1 MRTRK
6 LLTSVASAAI
16 IAATAAFYPS
26 GALAQKSAVLS
37 PMTGWAVT
45 NVSEDS
51 SGNGAYCAMA
61 RRFTDNM
68 IMTLAKNGQDEMSFA
83 LDFPKGD
90 FDSQKSIAVVLD
102 PGAGQQ
108 RSYEV
113 RPASKRAFVVRL
125 GHDQPFMDA
134 LQTTGYLRAE
144 VGGQNYSFNLSDIDK
159 GNAKLDACL
168 SGVTSSGSASAA
180 ITPFPG
186 EKTGGGP
193 VDIGGSRHEL
203 EALRKENMALS
214 AQMQA
219 LGNGGGVS
227 SDVQQQ
233 LEMLRKENEKLA
245 AIVAASGASDGSAA
259 GILQG
264 LAAENQRLQAALSA
278 KSSGADSGNEDFSG
292 KEQAI
297 ADLTERLRIL
307 EQDNIDLTRQI
318 KERGSETEAAP
329 ADEAAIKT
337 LMEENRELK
346 DKLSAAEI
354 DAALAGED
362 NGKVAILEQTIQR
375 LKSKNDTLGE
385 QVSALML
392 GMDRGGGGAGG
403 DISSLQSKNE
413 ILARQ
418 VKSLTKA
425 LGSGGRDAAQVDDLR
440 RQVAELEVQ
449 NRMLQESLSDVQTSA
464 GGDAEMDALKAS
476 NERLEA
482 SLEIERDLKLTHKAE
497 VGRLDEQL
505 QAIGSKNDALK
516 EEISKARAEA
526 QTLALS
532 LEGAKKDKIM
542 LQQKADAAA
551 LGAYE
556 LSELKAKHEV
566 LKKESSSLAV
576 ELDIIRSKNEES
588 EKTQQIEIAALKRSN
603 AEMQTALDAAKAEA
617 DSKAVR
623 YEVADTEI
631 ESLKAENDALKAEVL
646 RMTLAAED
654 GQSLQSQVRSLMTEN
669 ERLGR
674 EVTTREAELQQEIL
688 SLNEIVQNLQQ
699 QNDTLGQSVP
709 VAGLVDNA
717 GNSAEIEKLTA
728 ENTRLQAE
736 LAINEKY
743 NEVAKTAREDVAKL
757 EKQID
762 ELHEANET
770 LTASLA
776 TLTGEADSYQELIQ
790 KQQDEIT
797 QLKEENGDL
806 LQQVE
811 TLKAEAKAAVDLV
824 STEQKKIIEE
834 NTQLKDKL
842 KDFIHKAAL
851 EKDEALRSLISEN
864 SRLRDQLHKADS
876 AGRIMPV
883 TYRPPVAPRKPD
895 FSLLR
900 PAAGKVSQD
909 KAAQRAAEELQ
920 KIAPAAG
927 VGKNAEPELVQGPQQ
942 QIITNEAQRAEE
954 IMKKALEVPQPEP
967 VAAPEPVAQE
977 PAAALPS
984 EPVAVAPVAQQQPE
998 QTTTPAPAV
1007 AMPASKPHRV
1017 AMPGVQDILK
1027 TAGIETGG
1035 QVRLVEAASKE
1046 GLAVYQWSAGNLYG
1060 SAEQRQ
1066 AVGNGSFDSFA
1077 QDYIEKTKTRCPG
1090 DFAAMTDGAARQGGI
1105 RIDSYEIACVGGEVS
1120 STATLLFF
1128 ERDGVFTVMAHETD
1142 AGNMDEAMEI
1152 RDRLIR
1158 AIAGTA
1164 I

>member
-6 LLTSVASAAI
+6 LLASAAVATI
-16 IAATAAFYPS
+16 IAATASFCPADS
-26 GALAQKSAVLS
+26 LAQANAVLS
-37 PMTGWAVT
+37 PVTGWAVT
-45 NVSEDS
+45 NVSGDS

-61 RRFTDNM
+61 RRFSDNL
-68 IMTLAKNGQDEMSFA
+68 IMTIAKNGQSEMSFA

-90 FDSQKSIAVVLD
+90 FDSQKSISIVLD

-108 RSYEV
+108 RSYDV
-113 RPASKRAFVVRL
+113 RPASKKAFVVRL

-134 LQTTGYLRAE
+134 LQMTGYLRADVNGE
-144 VGGQNYSFNLSDIDK
+144 SFSFGLSDIDK

-168 SGVTSSGSASAA
+168 SGVTAPAAAREASSA

-186 EKTGGGP
+186 EKAGGGGP
-193 VDIGGSRHEL
+193 IDLGGSRHEL
-203 EALRKENMALS
+203 EALRKENMALN
-214 AQMQA
+214 AQMQS
-219 LGNGGGVS
+219 LNGGGAS
-227 SDVQQQ
+227 SEAQQQ

-264 LAAENQRLQAALSA
+264 LAAENQRLQSALSA

-307 EQDNIDLTRQI
+307 EQENLDLTRQI
-318 KERGSETEAAP
+318 EKRADEADAAP
-329 ADEAAIKT
+329 ADEDAIKK
-337 LMEENRELK
+337 LMEENMELK

-354 DAALAGED
+354 DAALAGKD
-362 NGKVAILEQTIQR
+362 TGKLAILEQTIQR
-375 LKSKNDTLGE
+375 LKSKNDTLSE
-385 QVSALML
+385 QVSTLTVA
-392 GMDRGGGGAGG
+392 MDGGGGAGG
-403 DISSLQSKNE
+403 DVSLLQSKNE

-449 NRMLQESLSDVQTSA
+449 NRMLQGSLSDVQTSA
-464 GGDAEMDALKAS
+464 GGDAELEVLKAS

-505 QAIGSKNDALK
+505 QVIGSENDALK
-516 EEISKARAEA
+516 EEISKVRAET

-532 LEGAKKDKIM
+532 LEDAKKDKIM

-556 LSELKAKHEV
+556 LSELKTKHEV
-566 LKKESSSLAV
+566 LKKESASLAA

-588 EKTQQIEIAALKRSN
+588 EKAQQIEIGALKRSN
-603 AEMQTALDAAKAEA
+603 TEMQAALDAAKTEAEL
-617 DSKAVR
+617 KAVS
-623 YEVADTEI
+623 YEVAGTEI
-631 ESLKAENDALKAEVL
+631 ESLKVENEALKAEVL
-646 RMTLAAED
+646 KMTLAAED
-654 GQSLQSQVRSLMTEN
+654 GQSLQSQIRSLMTEN

-674 EVTTREAELQQEIL
+674 EVTTREAELQKEIL

-699 QNDTLGQSVP
+699 QNDSLGQSVP
-709 VAGLVDNA
+709 VAGLAENV
-717 GNSAEIEKLTA
+717 GNSAEIERLAA

-743 NEVAKTAREDVAKL
+743 NEVAKSAREDVARL
-757 EKQID
+757 ERQID
-762 ELHEANET
+762 ELHASNDK
-770 LTASLA
+770 LTASLSA
-776 TLTGEADSYQELIQ
+776 LSAEADSYQELIQ
-790 KQQDEIT
+790 KQQDEIAL
-797 QLKEENGDL
+797 LKKENGDL
-806 LQQVE
+806 QQQVE
-811 TLKAEAKAAVDLV
+811 TLKAEAKTAVDLV
-824 STEQKKIIEE
+824 STEHKKTLEE
-834 NTQLKDKL
+834 NRQLKDKL

-851 EKDEALRSLISEN
+851 EKDEALRKLISEN
-864 SRLRDQLHKADS
+864 SRLRDQLHKADN
-876 AGRIMPV
+876 AGRIIPV

-895 FSLLR
+895 ISLLR
-900 PAAGKVSQD
+900 STGGKASLDAAERRV
-909 KAAQRAAEELQ
+909 AEELQ
-920 KIAPAAG
+920 KVTPAAG
-927 VGKNAEPELVQGPQQ
+927 KSESAAPVQGPTQQ
-942 QIITNEAQRAEE
+942 NNMNEAQRAEE
-954 IMKKALEVPQPEP
+954 VMKKALEEAPQPAP
-967 VAAPEPVAQE
+967 VAAPEPVA
-977 PAAALPS
+977 
-984 EPVAVAPVAQQQPE
+984 EPVAVQQPE
-998 QTTTPAPAV
+998 PLQPAAATTETPAV
-1007 AMPASKPHRV
+1007 ATPASKPDR

-1027 TAGIETGG
+1027 GAGVETNT
-1035 QVRLVEAASKE
+1035 QVQLVDAASKD
-1046 GLAVYQWSAGNLYG
+1046 GVMVYQWNAGNLYG

-1066 AVGNGSFDSFA
+1066 TSGKGDFDSFA
-1077 QDYIEKTKTRCPG
+1077 QDYIAKTKARCPG

-1105 RIDSYEIACVGGEVS
+1105 RIDSYEIACVGGQVS

-1142 AGNMDEAMEI
+1142 AGNMDEAMEV
-1152 RDRLIR
+1152 RDRIIR